1 MGMILADYITSGLL
15 LVLTYVWI
23 QNTRDD
29 EAIVL
34 KLVLKKAMTFAEA
47 LVFMVFSKDS
57 KGVGPKKNPDPDS
70 YKTKPVRGTKT
81 IVFLRHGESD
91 WNNVFNKGFNLR
103 MIKSLFTSL
112 LWEFKHYASVNS
124 VFIDSPLNEEGI
136 EQAVELSKFLVSK
149 EATIVQPERVTKLL
163 KIIRGDPGEK
173 SLIVTSSLRRAVAT
187 TTLALWP
194 RVDKNKEKI
203 HLLSCL
209 QEISRNID
217 TFQLSPPQGIADLPF
232 ERLYPHCGGQANFSP
247 LAVYDTSANFGNKT
261 YAFYGAK
268 RLQAFCEWAFQQ
280 KDVDTI
286 IVGGHSLWFK
296 YFFQTYLPHHFN
308 HDAKTKKL
316 TNSGMVAFELHA
328 HELESGEEGF
338 RIDPDSLA
346 TVYGGYT
353 SK

>member
-1 MGMILADYITSGLL
+1 MSMTLVDYVAVGLL
-15 LVLTYVWI
+15 LLLTYVWI

-29 EAIVL
+29 EAVIL
-34 KLVLKKAMTFAEA
+34 KLVLKKALIFTEA
-47 LVFMVFSKDS
+47 IVFMIFSKDN

-70 YKTKPVRGTKT
+70 YKSKPVKGTKR

-91 WNNVFNKGFNLR
+91 WNNVFNKGINPR
-103 MIKSLFTSL
+103 MIKSLFSSL
-112 LWEFKHYASVNS
+112 IWEFNHYASVNS
-124 VFIDSPLNEEGI
+124 VFIDSPLNGEGI
-136 EQAVELSKFLVSK
+136 EQAVELSKFLVSQ
-149 EATIVQPERVTKLL
+149 EAMLVQPERVTKIL

-173 SLIVTSSLRRAVAT
+173 SIIVSSSLRRAVST
-187 TTLALWP
+187 TTLGLWP
-194 RVDKNKEKI
+194 RIEKSKEKI

-232 ERLYPHCGGQANFSP
+232 ERLYSHCGGKDNFNPS
-247 LAVYDTSANFGNKT
+247 AIYDTSANYGNKT
-261 YAFYGAK
+261 YSFYGIK
-268 RLQAFCEWAFQQ
+268 RLQAFCDWVFQQ

-296 YFFQTYLPHHFN
+296 HFFQTYLPHNFN

-316 TNSGMVAFELHA
+316 TNSGIVAFELHV
-328 HELESGEEGF
+328 HDLDNSEEGF
-338 RIDPDSLA
+338 RIDPDSLT

-353 SK
+353 TK